1 MCGGSERH
9 DSVHVFKRLF
19 WLLGEAWIVGG
30 RMEEGKLV
38 RGLVQQ
44 AKGKLVARA

>member
-1 MCGGSERH
+1 MWGSERH
-9 DSVHVFKRLF
+9 DSVHVFKGLL

-38 RGLVQQ
+38 RGPVQQ
-44 AKGKLVARA
+44 SRGKLVARA